1 MATEAGDAGAMGA
14 ELEHRRFTRPEVTE
28 AEPNGMP
35 LLSEAVAGEVHQLL
49 EASEAAARAIRD
61 RAIADAQSV
70 RAQLA
75 HEAEQTRREVATRAQ
90 QEIAAV
96 VGDSLRRLTEKA
108 AIVDR
113 NLDELRAEATTL
125 ASNLN
130 QLGVGGAP
138 PELPPSQPEL
148 SDDERRGRLIALTM
162 AVNGAE
168 REETA
173 RYLRENLD
181 LEDVETLLDTV
192 YR

>member
-1 MATEAGDAGAMGA
+1 MATEAGDAGAIGA
-14 ELEHRRFTRPEVTE
+14 ELEHRRFSRPEIGPVE
-28 AEPNGMP
+28 ENGMP
-35 LLSEAVAGEVHQLL
+35 VLSEAVAGHVHQLL
-49 EASEAAARAIRD
+49 DASEAAARTIRD
-61 RAIADAQSV
+61 RAIADAESV

-75 HEAEQTRREVATRAQ
+75 REAEQTRREVATRAQ
-90 QEIAAV
+90 QQIAAA

-113 NLDELRAEATTL
+113 DLDELRAEATAL
-125 ASNLN
+125 ASNLSE
-130 QLGVGGAP
+130 LGTGSAA
-138 PELPPSQPEL
+138 PELPASQPAL

-173 RYLRENLD
+173 RYLEENLQ
-181 LEDVETLLDTV
+181 LEDIETLLDTV